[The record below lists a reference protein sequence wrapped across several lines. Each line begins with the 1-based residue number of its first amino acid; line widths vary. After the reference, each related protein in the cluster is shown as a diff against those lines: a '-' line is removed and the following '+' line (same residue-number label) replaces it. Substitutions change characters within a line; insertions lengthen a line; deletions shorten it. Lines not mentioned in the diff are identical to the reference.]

1 MPLWHIHYCELKALK
16 KQQVQ
21 GYSDSC
27 FSSWKQEI
35 KISYER
41 YPPCP
46 RRKEDIPTT
55 GDREFG
61 AEKFVQTNL
70 VEPILIFLVTSL
82 PFSIPAPNPFV
93 FTILHNFIISSSK
106 RSKSFLLW
114 SHLQDFLLLWR
125 HPCIHKKKKLI
136 KCIYFFLLIC
146 LMSI

>member
-1 MPLWHIHYCELKALK
+1 MPLWHINYCELKALK

-21 GYSDSC
+21 EYSDSS

-61 AEKFVQTNL
+61 AEKFVQANL
-70 VEPILIFLVTSL
+70 VEPILIVLVTSL

-93 FTILHNFIISSSK
+93 LTILHNFIILHLKGLKASSSGHIF
-106 RSKSFLLW
+106 RTSFCCE
-114 SHLQDFLLLWR
+114 DTFVY
-125 HPCIHKKKKLI
+125 IKKKLI
-136 KCIYFFLLIC
+136 KCVYIFLLIC